1 MFSKNPR
8 KVVQEIISY
17 TIPEFREGKECYIA
31 FNAFDP
37 MLGKMRRKKIKL
49 NYVPKKY
56 RWQRARE
63 IIPRLI
69 EKLQEGWNPWIA
81 EESTKGYQ
89 LFDTAIT
96 LFLNEQEK
104 LLDDGYYEKDS
115 VRAVKT
121 RIRILAD
128 YAKDK
133 IKYCY
138 QFNKKF
144 VADFL
149 DYVYIERKVLPRTRN
164 NYLDAVRTLSK
175 WMFEKDYITERPEAE
190 IKPITKKKITKKRTV
205 ISDKDLD
212 RIFSYLYKE
221 NKHYLLACYLD
232 FGCCIRPD
240 ELSHLKIK
248 HIDFANKTIFIPAD
262 ISKNDKDGVVS
273 IPKQIMKLMQEL
285 GIEHYNKEC
294 YLFSKKF
301 KPGMAHCNKDRFRKF
316 WSGKLRPALN
326 LPDNYQFYSLK
337 DSGITGMLRANIPEI
352 AVRDQARHSDLSTT
366 NLYTPQSGMSAPD
379 ELKSFEW

>member
-56 RWQRARE
+56 RRQRARE

-205 ISDKDLD
+205 ISDK
-212 RIFSYLYKE
+212 
-221 NKHYLLACYLD
+221 
-232 FGCCIRPD
+232 G
-240 ELSHLKIK
+240 
-248 HIDFANKTIFIPAD
+248 
-262 ISKNDKDGVVS
+262 
-273 IPKQIMKLMQEL
+273 
-285 GIEHYNKEC
+285 
-294 YLFSKKF
+294 
-301 KPGMAHCNKDRFRKF
+301 PG
-316 WSGKLRPALN
+316 
-326 LPDNYQFYSLK
+326 
-337 DSGITGMLRANIPEI
+337 
-352 AVRDQARHSDLSTT
+352 
-366 NLYTPQSGMSAPD
+366 
-379 ELKSFEW
+379 